1 MNLSDTDIRD
11 LQYAKSLLE
20 NPGFAAR
27 IMNYVGAPI
36 EKGLKMLPSGWAST
50 VAAATRVSL
59 EKALMV
65 SLQTLDTGARPIMP
79 QNFFHKCLVVVS
91 GAVGGALGLPALA
104 VELPLST
111 CVMLRSVADIAR
123 SQGEQLQTRDAQ
135 LACIQVFA
143 MGGRSDKDDAGES
156 AYFMLRAALAKSV
169 TEALEYVTERS
180 VIEEG
185 APELIRLIAQIAE
198 RFEINVTEKLAAE
211 CIPLVGAAGGG
222 AINLM
227 FINHFQNM
235 AHGHFIVRRLER
247 AYSPEVVRATY
258 LRL

>member
-65 SLQTLDTGARPIMP
+65 SLQTLDTSTRPIMP
-79 QNFFHKCLVVVS
+79 QNFLHKSLVVAS

-104 VELPLST
+104 IELPLST
-111 CVMLRSVADIAR
+111 CVMLRSIADIAR

-143 MGGRSDKDDAGES
+143 LGGRSDKDDAGES

-169 TEALEYVTERS
+169 TEALEYVTEKS

-185 APELIRLIAQIAE
+185 SPVLIRLIAQIAE

-211 CIPLVGAAGGG
+211 CIPLVGAAGGA

>member
-1 MNLSDTDIRD
+1 M
-11 LQYAKSLLE
+11 SLD
-20 NPGFAAR
+20 
-27 IMNYVGAPI
+27 
-36 EKGLKMLPSGWAST
+36 
-50 VAAATRVSL
+50 
-59 EKALMV
+59 KALMV

-185 APELIRLIAQIAE
+185 APVLIRLIAQIAE

>member
-11 LQYAKSLLE
+11 LQYAKCLLE

-36 EKGLKMLPSGWAST
+36 EKGLKMLPSSWART

-59 EKALMV
+59 DKALMV

-185 APELIRLIAQIAE
+185 APVLIRLIAQIAE